1 MAKRDYYEVLGVDK
15 SASVDEIKKAY
26 RKLAVKYHPD
36 RNPGDKEAEEKFKE
50 ATEAY
55 DVLSDE
61 KKRPLY
67 DQYGFA
73 GLDGMNQ
80 GGGAQYSHAFHDFT
94 DLFGGAGG
102 GFSDIFDSIFG
113 GGFGGSYSSRGRN
126 GAVAGDSL
134 RYDLNLSLIDAVY
147 GTSAEIHYKHSE
159 TCTVCHGSGSAP
171 GSSKKTCPT
180 CGGMGQVRQGNGF
193 FSITQT
199 CPKCRGTG
207 SIIEKPCSTCRG
219 TGLLEKNKSVT
230 IKINPGTD
238 DGKRIVI
245 RGQGDAGTNGGPSG
259 DLVVFIHVER
269 HPYFERDGNDLV
281 CLVPISITQAALG
294 ADISINS
301 LDGKKIAI
309 KIAPG
314 TENGKLLRV
323 KGEGVPIAGTSKKGD
338 LYVKILVQVP
348 QRLSSKQKEL
358 LQLFKELENPPE
370 EPKLVSW
377 SQYQN

>member
-1 MAKRDYYEVLGVDK
+1 
-15 SASVDEIKKAY
+15 
-26 RKLAVKYHPD
+26 
-36 RNPGDKEAEEKFKE
+36 
-50 ATEAY
+50 
-55 DVLSDE
+55 
-61 KKRPLY
+61 
-67 DQYGFA
+67 
-73 GLDGMNQ
+73 
-80 GGGAQYSHAFHDFT
+80 
-94 DLFGGAGG
+94 
-102 GFSDIFDSIFG
+102 
-113 GGFGGSYSSRGRN
+113 
-126 GAVAGDSL
+126 
-134 RYDLNLSLIDAVY
+134 
-147 GTSAEIHYKHSE
+147 
-159 TCTVCHGSGSAP
+159 
-171 GSSKKTCPT
+171 
-180 CGGMGQVRQGNGF
+180 MGQVRQGNGF